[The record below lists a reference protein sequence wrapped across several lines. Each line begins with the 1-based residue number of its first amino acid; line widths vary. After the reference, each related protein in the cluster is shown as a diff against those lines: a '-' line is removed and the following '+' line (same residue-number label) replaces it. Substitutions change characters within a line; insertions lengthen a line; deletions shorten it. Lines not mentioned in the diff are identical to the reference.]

1 LPRRNAGVFFQEYVM
16 LEAFAIIGA
25 IVVIGVL
32 VVGIYTILEFVVK
45 RSS

>member
-1 LPRRNAGVFFQEYVM
+1 M